1 MSSSPEFS
9 SSYNTLSNN
18 KYISSGL
25 PNLSVNQKKK
35 KKFFKAN
42 PATVF
47 SQIEME

>member
-9 SSYNTLSNN
+9 FSYNTLSSN

-25 PNLSVNQKKK
+25 PNLSVHPK

>member
-9 SSYNTLSNN
+9 SSYNTLSSN

-25 PNLSVNQKKK
+25 PNLSVHPKK